1 MLRSFKDR
9 VRSEDGN
16 VSIFACFLVLTF
28 VMIGGYAVDVSGMA
42 TESVR
47 LQIAVDS
54 AAHAALVKREVSTVP
69 EAKARALDLVEM
81 NLPATYY
88 GDVVHGEEIVFG
100 VWDLNSRTF
109 TEDAS
114 SGSAV
119 QVTARRTTANN
130 NAMQTYMWQVIG
142 VDSMNLVAQSTYTTY
157 DPSCFREGFV
167 ADDVVDIQSNNAF
180 SNGFCIH
187 SNNYVSL
194 NSNNYFEPG
203 TVVSMPD
210 LSTIDLPNSG
220 FESNLGLSEALRQG
234 TYNLRILKRIADIIA
249 MIGDSDSLYRPEY
262 LTTTVTRT
270 ITNRRIGE
278 ADLVEGALHYWNCS
292 GGTGGT
298 LTQASAP
305 IRNVVIVANCEVTFG
320 ANTELQNVLFL
331 NTSTS
336 ATSFRAPSGLQ
347 VGRDDGCADGGGA
360 QLVTL
365 GGMHFAAN
373 LAMYSGQLL
382 AVGDVSFGARANG
395 IEGAA
400 IVSGGQISGT
410 SNMDMAFCGTG
421 MDGNLTAKYFRMVE

>member
-1 MLRSFKDR
+1 MLRAIKSQ
-9 VRSEDGN
+9 VASEDGN

-28 VMIGGYAVDVSGMA
+28 VMLGGYAVDVSGMA

-47 LQIAVDS
+47 LQMAVDS

-81 NLPATYY
+81 NLPASYY
-88 GDVVHGEEIVFG
+88 GNVVHDSEIVFG
-100 VWDLNSRTF
+100 VWNPNTRTF
-109 TEDAS
+109 SADAS

-119 QVTARRTTANN
+119 RVTARRTTEND
-130 NAMQTYMWQVIG
+130 NAMRTYMWQVIG
-142 VDSMNLVAQSTYTTY
+142 VNSMNLVAQSTYTTY

-167 ADDVVDIQSNNAF
+167 SDDVVDIQSNNAF

-210 LSTIDLPNSG
+210 LGTIDLPNSG

-234 TYNLRILKRIADIIA
+234 TYNLRILKRISDIIDT
-249 MIGDSDSLYRPEY
+249 IDDSDSLYRPAY
-262 LTTTVTRT
+262 LTSGVTRT
-270 ITNRRIGE
+270 VTDSRIDE
-278 ADLVEGALHYWNCS
+278 TDLVEGTLHYWNCS
-292 GGTGGT
+292 GGSGGT
-298 LTQASAP
+298 LNQAATP
-305 IRNVVIVANCEVTFG
+305 IKNVVIVANCEVKFG

-336 ATSFRAPSGLQ
+336 DTSFTAPSGLQ
-347 VGRDDGCADGGGA
+347 VGKDDGCADGGGA

-365 GGMHFAAN
+365 GGMNFASN
-373 LAMYSGQLL
+373 LAMYGGQLL
-382 AVGDVSFGARANG
+382 AVGDVSFAAQANG

-400 IVSGGQISGT
+400 IVSGSQISGT

-421 MDGNLTAKYFRMVE
+421 MGGNLTAKYFRMVE